1 MKTYKKLHESKEV
14 AMKLNRKFIGFEI
27 SKEYHELAEKR
38 VNMNVDLF
46 TSF

>member
-1 MKTYKKLHESKEV
+1 MGSGTTAKV

-38 VNMNVDLF
+38 IKMNVDLF
-46 TSF
+46 CGDYC

>member
-1 MKTYKKLHESKEV
+1 MGSGTTAKV

-38 VNMNVDLF
+38 VNVNVDLF